1 MKQWSKRS
9 RTGLVSVAVCLALC
23 VGALPARAITVEQM
37 RALLEE
43 RYVDEVPPAALEQET
58 VEATVAALGDPYS
71 AYLPPET
78 LELYLN
84 TDVDE
89 RVVGIGVS
97 VQQGEDGLVVV
108 RAEEGG
114 PAAEAGLEA
123 GDVLVK
129 VDGVSLEGMTLDDAA
144 ALIRGEEGTSVSL
157 TYRRGSRIRTVRAV
171 RRMVV
176 MAATRGE
183 LLEGGLGYIRCD
195 EFGSDTAGH
204 FRDLIAKMD
213 GGANVWVIDLRS
225 NPGGTVDAVSGVGSL
240 FAGPGAYII
249 MRDKS
254 GEYAAYGLD
263 TAAVTD
269 KPVVILTDEN
279 SASASEALTA
289 ALRDYGR
296 AVVVGRRTFGKGIA
310 QDILWDEQY
319 PEYFTDGDG
328 VKLTTARFFSPIGN
342 TNDSLGVIPD
352 LNVDAAQALE
362 VVKLLAPT
370 WSGEKPED
378 SLLFSLDGTWYTVE
392 LAGLARDA
400 EGRAVLK
407 ALLDA
412 LPGDTTMA
420 RNGKLVDMADIYAG
434 FRLKNGHM
442 AFADGDEGTVCDAGI
457 YDTLYTY
464 ELMAGKGDG
473 KFHPA
478 DPLTR
483 AEMCQLVAVAL
494 QCYVPDNP
502 CPFTDV
508 EEDAWYASAV
518 TALYNR
524 GMVKGDGNG
533 LFHPEEAVSH
543 QEFFVTMGRLLAWLN
558 SDAYDALGAVGEEE
572 LSLRL
577 LRRYD
582 GWARAQTWLLSCA
595 AENRKGGTINLLW
608 DEPDVID
615 PHAATTRDE
624 AAAVLYQMLSY
635 LGML

>member
-37 RALLEE
+37 RALLEA

-71 AYLPPET
+71 EYLPPET

-129 VDGVSLEGMTLDDAA
+129 VDGVSLEGMTPDDAA
-144 ALIRGEEGTSVSL
+144 DLIRGEEGTSVSL
-157 TYRRGSRIRTVRAV
+157 TYRRGSRLRTVRTV

-204 FRDLIAKMD
+204 FRDLIAQMD
-213 GGANVWVIDLRS
+213 SGANVWVIDLRS

-342 TNDSLGVIPD
+342 TNDSLGIIPD
-352 LNVDAAQALE
+352 LNVDAALSLE
-362 VVKLLAPT
+362 LVKLLAPT
-370 WSGEKPED
+370 WSKED
-378 SLLFSLDGTWYTVE
+378 TEDPLYFALDGTWYTVE
-392 LAGLARDA
+392 LAGLAQDA

-420 RNGKLVDMADIYAG
+420 RNGKFVDMADIYAG

-478 DPLTR
+478 DALTR

-508 EEDAWYASAV
+508 EEDAWYAPAV

-558 SDAYDALGAVGEEE
+558 SDAD
-572 LSLRL
+572 
-577 LRRYD
+577 
-582 GWARAQTWLLSCA
+582 
-595 AENRKGGTINLLW
+595 RKS
-608 DEPDVID
+608 V
-615 PHAATTRDE
+615 
-624 AAAVLYQMLSY
+624 V
-635 LGML
+635 

>member
-1 MKQWSKRS
+1 MTQWWKRF
-9 RTGLVSVAVCLALC
+9 GAGAVSAAVCLALC
-23 VGALPARAITVEQM
+23 MGMTPAEAITVEQM
-37 RALLEE
+37 RTLLEE

-71 AYLPPET
+71 WYLTAEE
-78 LELYLN
+78 LESYMN

-89 RVVGIGVS
+89 QVVGIGVG
-97 VQQGEDGLVVV
+97 VQRSEDGVAVIRV
-108 RAEEGG
+108 EEGG
-114 PAAEAGLEA
+114 PASEAGLEA
-123 GDVLVK
+123 GDVLLE
-129 VDGVSLEGMTLDDAA
+129 VDGVSLEGKTLDEAA
-144 ALIRGEEGTSVSL
+144 DLIRGEEGTSVTL
-157 TYRRGSRIRTVRAV
+157 TYRRGSRVKTVRAV
-171 RRMVV
+171 RRLVV
-176 MAATRGE
+176 VAATRGE
-183 LLEGGLGYIRCD
+183 LLEGCLGYIQCD

-213 GGANVWVIDLRS
+213 REAKVWVIDLRG
-225 NPGGTVDAVSGVGSL
+225 NPGGTVDAVSEVGSL
-240 FAGPGAYII
+240 FAGPGAYIVL
-249 MRDKS
+249 REKS

-263 TAAVTD
+263 QEAVTD
-269 KPVVILTDEN
+269 KPVVILTDEA

-296 AVVVGRRTFGKGIA
+296 ATVVGRRTFGKGIA
-310 QDILWDEQY
+310 QDIFWDEQY

-370 WSGEKPED
+370 WSGEETED
-378 SLLFSLDGTWYTVE
+378 TLLFSLDGTWYTVE
-392 LAGLARDA
+392 LAGIEGDA
-400 EGRAVLK
+400 EKSAVLK
-407 ALLDA
+407 TLLDA
-412 LPGDTTMA
+412 LPRNTTMA
-420 RNGKLVDMADIYAG
+420 RNGEFLKLARLYAEMG
-434 FRLKNGHM
+434 LEDDRHI
-442 AFADGDEGTVCDAGI
+442 FADGSEGTVCDPGV
-457 YDTLYTY
+457 YDALYIY

-473 KFHPA
+473 LFHPD

-483 AEMCQLVAVAL
+483 AEMCQVVAGAL

-508 EEDAWYASAV
+508 AEDAWYTPAV

-543 QEFFVTMGRLLAWLN
+543 QEFCAVMGRLLAWLN
-558 SDAYDALGAVGEEE
+558 SDAYDAMGTVGEEE
-572 LSLRL
+572 LSLRV
-577 LRRYD
+577 LRGYD
-582 GWARAQTWLLSCA
+582 AWAKAPVWLLSCG
-595 AENRKGGTINLLW
+595 AETGNGRTVNLLW
-608 DEPDVID
+608 DEPDLID
-615 PHAATTRDE
+615 PHGETSRDE